1 MFASVLIILFS
12 SALLLY
18 WFRYSCALLLQN
30 GQSEAMQTID
40 MATFRFA
47 EIQDRLSSDLQ
58 LDPLHALLQRDYLV
72 LSYLAKNAAGLHLD
86 GMEERFLLWD
96 YKLMSVWYSLT
107 RTAAPEQARQALRE
121 MTSVLTFLAGRMGER
136 AGVHGEA

>member
-40 MATFRFA
+40 LATFRFA
-47 EIQDRLSSDLQ
+47 EIQDRLSVDAQ

-96 YKLMSVWYSLT
+96 YKLMS
-107 RTAAPEQARQALRE
+107 
-121 MTSVLTFLAGRMGER
+121 
-136 AGVHGEA
+136 